1 MTQQKLQSKKQSL
14 LGLFFCFFLDHKKVD
29 GEFTDDRGY
38 LYFGK
43 CSRCGA
49 LYGKGH
55 KPEDVAKADEI
66 LKTMTDAGLDYDEQ
80 LEVLAMARQKYNQL
94 KTTNKTENICQ

>member
-1 MTQQKLQSKKQSL
+1 MNQANLQNKKQNL
-14 LGLFFCFFLDHKKVD
+14 LGFFFCFFFDHKKVD

-55 KPEDVAKADEI
+55 KLEDVAKADEI